1 MGSDNLQSKYKQF
14 ERLYIYFS
22 YKIFINKLFI
32 WMIPTDSKLY
42 YLIRKILLHR
52 VCRHMLALCYC
63 ALDLATI
70 PSGSMNRS
78 SLEFDVLRLWGVSL
92 MANLIWP
99 KFDTKFKNC
108 RKTNLLPIFF
118 TTSVSMLLG
127 LWQFSKFG
135 NVEFVDKAQWM
146 RMVVILYLTKGVS
159 ISK

>member
-70 PSGSMNRS
+70 PSGFHESIFSRIWC
-78 SLEFDVLRLWGVSL
+78 LKTVGGF
-92 MANLIWP
+92 ANGKSDMTKIWYKIQKLQKN
-99 KFDTKFKNC
+99 KFITNFLYYFRINVAWPLAIFKI
-108 RKTNLLPIFF
+108 RKCW
-118 TTSVSMLLG
+118 VC
-127 LWQFSKFG
+127 W
-135 NVEFVDKAQWM
+135 
-146 RMVVILYLTKGVS
+146 
-159 ISK
+159 